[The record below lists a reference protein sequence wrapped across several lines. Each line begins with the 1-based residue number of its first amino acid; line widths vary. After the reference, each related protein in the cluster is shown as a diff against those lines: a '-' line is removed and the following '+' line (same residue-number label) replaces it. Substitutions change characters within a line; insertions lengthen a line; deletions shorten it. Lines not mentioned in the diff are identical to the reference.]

1 VISWS
6 QILQLTV
13 FEYILVYTTTH
24 TTLFP
29 ALCQCISM
37 FNYVL
42 VHVAA
47 LRGGGK
53 WTRRCLC
60 IHSQAVILYR
70 SGNPML
76 LHCRYCYFV
85 DSLSAIE
92 LVSMELSLLVQ
103 KRLKDILTSAMP
115 NWTRTFWP
123 FNCGMHVVVLNKIFW
138 LITVLWETLG
148 CSLATAE
155 YFT

>member
-1 VISWS
+1 
-6 QILQLTV
+6 
-13 FEYILVYTTTH
+13 
-24 TTLFP
+24 
-29 ALCQCISM
+29 M

-60 IHSQAVILYR
+60 IHSQAVILDR

-123 FNCGMHVVVLNKIFW
+123 FNCGMHVCGFEQDFLTDNSAVGNPGLFSSHSWNILSSLKSPCTIIFTLISWQFLN
-138 LITVLWETLG
+138 LNQP
-148 CSLATAE
+148 
-155 YFT
+155 